1 MLEKIIIKNVNSI
14 KEVEIDFRKGSYKYG
29 EDNIIGDCVNPIA
42 LYGHNGSGKTS
53 FFNAISSFIQLM
65 ISPMEAL
72 SPFIVNNFLYEKYF
86 SKSGKKNENDII
98 GSICMDYSLNEN
110 KYQYYVSTS
119 RLNYINN
126 EYLICNNKTIFER
139 GKSNY
144 KYKDKKYVFDTL
156 SNMIPTIRRLASL
169 EINDLNIQES
179 YSYLSSFTFLS
190 LPYINRGFFVTS
202 KLFNNISV
210 YDLLVNQ
217 SDKVKEILKTYK
229 EFPLFSIEKKNTV
242 TSINDPL
249 SQYSMRI
256 YDGDFEGTL
265 PLAMISSGMRN
276 QSILLSILL
285 TMPEN
290 SVIFVDELEQAL
302 HPSTIKSFLEIVK
315 KRKMQLVFSSHNT
328 FILQMLRP
336 DQIYFA
342 KWEKGFSSFSRLS
355 KIYPNIREINN
366 IEKMYLSSV
375 FDNAI
380 NNG

>member
-1 MLEKIIIKNVNSI
+1 M
-14 KEVEIDFRKGSYKYG
+14 
-29 EDNIIGDCVNPIA
+29 
-42 LYGHNGSGKTS
+42 
-53 FFNAISSFIQLM
+53 
-65 ISPMEAL
+65 
-72 SPFIVNNFLYEKYF
+72 
-86 SKSGKKNENDII
+86 
-98 GSICMDYSLNEN
+98 
-110 KYQYYVSTS
+110 
-119 RLNYINN
+119 
-126 EYLICNNKTIFER
+126 
-139 GKSNY
+139 
-144 KYKDKKYVFDTL
+144 
-156 SNMIPTIRRLASL
+156 
-169 EINDLNIQES
+169 
-179 YSYLSSFTFLS
+179 
-190 LPYINRGFFVTS
+190 TS

-315 KRKMQLVFSSHNT
+315 K
-328 FILQMLRP
+328 
-336 DQIYFA
+336 
-342 KWEKGFSSFSRLS
+342 
-355 KIYPNIREINN
+355 
-366 IEKMYLSSV
+366 
-375 FDNAI
+375 
-380 NNG
+380 